1 MLDHFL
7 RGNIL
12 PGNKSVND
20 LMGQALEGVRVIDIS
35 NFLAGPISSMF
46 LGDLGADVIKVE
58 RPGTGDEIRYWGH
71 NKDGVGLMYKLV
83 NRNKRSVTADLR
95 TPLGVEIVKALIED
109 ADIIVENYRKGTLE
123 KWGLDYETLSKI
135 NPRLVMLRITGFGQT
150 GPNSHR
156 PGFGTLAEGY
166 AGFASITG
174 YPDRPPL
181 LPGFGLADETSGLM
195 GAYLLLA
202 ALRERDQKSG
212 IGQIV
217 EFGIYEPLFTLLGPQ
232 VVDYD
237 QLGVIQER
245 NGSRLPFTAPRNTFR
260 TKDDKWVSISGSAQ
274 STFERMCEA
283 LNVPALINDPRFL
296 DNRLRIQNAEAL
308 DDALQNAILAYD
320 RDTLIEIFEE
330 FGAAVAACND
340 IAEIFEDPHFLAREN
355 IVAVDDKEL
364 NGPLRMQN
372 VVGKFSRTQGII
384 RHAGPKLGEH
394 NKEILV
400 DMLGFD
406 IERLV
411 EEGYEIGTSLPK
423 GQHG

>member
-1 MLDHFL
+1 M
-7 RGNIL
+7 GNDNRNSPL
-12 PGNKSVND
+12 G
-20 LMGQALEGVRVIDIS
+20 GALKGVKVIDIS

-46 LGDLGADVIKVE
+46 LGDSGADIIKVE
-58 RPGTGDEIRYWGH
+58 RPGTGDEIRYWGN

-95 TPLGVEIVKALIED
+95 TPLGVEIIKALVKD
-109 ADIIVENYRKGTLE
+109 ADIIIENYRKGTLE

-135 NPRLVMLRITGFGQT
+135 NPGLIMVRITGFGQT

-195 GAYLLLA
+195 GAYLALA
-202 ALRERDQKSG
+202 ALRERDQNSG
-212 IGQIV
+212 KGQIV

-237 QLGVIQER
+237 QLGIIQER
-245 NGSRLPFTAPRNTFR
+245 NGSRLPFTAPRNTYQ
-260 TKDDKWVSISGSAQ
+260 TNDDKWVSISGSAQ

-283 LNVPALINDPRFL
+283 LKVPELISDPRFI

-308 DDALQNAILAYD
+308 DEALQEAILKFD
-320 RDTLIEIFEE
+320 RQTLITLFDE
-330 FGAAVAACND
+330 FGAAVAACNN
-340 IAEIFEDPHFLAREN
+340 IAEIFEDPHFIAREN
-355 IVAVDDKEL
+355 IVSVEDEEL
-364 NGPLRMQN
+364 KGALKMQN
-372 VVGKFSRTQGII
+372 VVGNFSRTPGKIK
-384 RHAGPKLGEH
+384 HAGPKLGEH

-406 IERLV
+406 QEQLIKAGYSLSSPEL
-411 EEGYEIGTSLPK
+411 EEN
-423 GQHG
+423 HD

>member
-1 MLDHFL
+1 M
-7 RGNIL
+7 GNDNRNSPL
-12 PGNKSVND
+12 GGPLK
-20 LMGQALEGVRVIDIS
+20 GVKVIDIS

-46 LGDLGADVIKVE
+46 LGDSGADIIKVE
-58 RPGTGDEIRYWGH
+58 RPGTGDEIRYWGN
-71 NKDGVGLMYKLV
+71 NKNGVGLMYKLV

-95 TPLGVEIVKALIED
+95 TPLGVEIIKALVKD
-109 ADIIVENYRKGTLE
+109 ADIIIENYRKGTLE

-135 NPRLVMLRITGFGQT
+135 NPGLIMVRITGFGQT

-195 GAYLLLA
+195 GAYLALA
-202 ALRERDQKSG
+202 ALRERDQNSG
-212 IGQIV
+212 KGQIV

-237 QLGVIQER
+237 QLGIIQER
-245 NGSRLPFTAPRNTFR
+245 NGSRLPFTAPRNTYQ
-260 TKDDKWVSISGSAQ
+260 TNDDKWVSISGSAQ

-283 LNVPALINDPRFL
+283 LKVPELINDPRFL

-308 DDALQNAILAYD
+308 DEALQEAILKFD
-320 RDTLIEIFEE
+320 RQTLIMLFDE
-330 FGAAVAACND
+330 FGAAVAACNN
-340 IAEIFEDPHFLAREN
+340 IAEIFEDPHFIAREN
-355 IVAVDDKEL
+355 IVSVEDEEL
-364 NGPLRMQN
+364 KGSLKMQN
-372 VVGKFSRTQGII
+372 VVGNFSRTPGKIK
-384 RHAGPKLGEH
+384 HAGPKLGEH

-406 IERLV
+406 QEQLIKAGYSLSSPEL
-411 EEGYEIGTSLPK
+411 EEN
-423 GQHG
+423 HD

>member
-1 MLDHFL
+1 M
-7 RGNIL
+7 GNDNRNSPL
-12 PGNKSVND
+12 GGPLK
-20 LMGQALEGVRVIDIS
+20 GVKVIDIS

-46 LGDLGADVIKVE
+46 LGDSGADIIKVE
-58 RPGTGDEIRYWGH
+58 RPGTGDEIRYWGN

-95 TPLGVEIVKALIED
+95 TPLGVEIIKALVKD
-109 ADIIVENYRKGTLE
+109 ADIIIENYRKGTLE

-135 NPRLVMLRITGFGQT
+135 NPGLIMVRITGFGQT

-195 GAYLLLA
+195 GAYLALA
-202 ALRERDQKSG
+202 ALRERDQNSG
-212 IGQIV
+212 KGQIV

-237 QLGVIQER
+237 QLGIIQER
-245 NGSRLPFTAPRNTFR
+245 NGSRLPFTAPRNTYQ
-260 TKDDKWVSISGSAQ
+260 TNDDKWVSISGSAQ

-283 LNVPALINDPRFL
+283 LKVPELINDPRFL

-308 DDALQNAILAYD
+308 DEALQEAILKFD
-320 RDTLIEIFEE
+320 RQTLIMLFDE
-330 FGAAVAACND
+330 FGAAVAACNN
-340 IAEIFEDPHFLAREN
+340 IAEIFEDPHFIAREN
-355 IVAVDDKEL
+355 IVSVEDEEL
-364 NGPLRMQN
+364 KGSLKMQN
-372 VVGKFSRTQGII
+372 VVGNFSRTPGKIK
-384 RHAGPKLGEH
+384 HAGPKLGEH

-406 IERLV
+406 QEQLIKAGYSLSSPEL
-411 EEGYEIGTSLPK
+411 EEN
-423 GQHG
+423 HD

>member
-1 MLDHFL
+1 L
-7 RGNIL
+7 GNDNRNSPL
-12 PGNKSVND
+12 GGSLK
-20 LMGQALEGVRVIDIS
+20 GVKVIDIS

-46 LGDLGADVIKVE
+46 LGDSGADVIKVE
-58 RPGTGDEIRYWGH
+58 RPGTGDEIRYWGN

-95 TPLGVEIVKALIED
+95 TPLGVEIVKALVKD
-109 ADIIVENYRKGTLE
+109 ADIIIENYRKGTLE

-135 NPRLVMLRITGFGQT
+135 NPGLIMVRITGFGQT

-195 GAYLLLA
+195 GAYLALA
-202 ALRERDQKSG
+202 ALRERDQNSG
-212 IGQIV
+212 KGQIV

-237 QLGVIQER
+237 QLGIIQER
-245 NGSRLPFTAPRNTFR
+245 NGSRLPFTAPRNTYQ
-260 TKDDKWVSISGSAQ
+260 TNDDKWVSISGSAQ

-283 LNVPALINDPRFL
+283 LKVPELIGDPRFL

-308 DDALQNAILAYD
+308 DEALQEAILKFD
-320 RDTLIEIFEE
+320 RQTLIALFDE
-330 FGAAVAACND
+330 FGAAVAACNN
-340 IAEIFEDPHFLAREN
+340 IAEIFEDPHFIAREN
-355 IVAVDDKEL
+355 IVSVEDEEL
-364 NGPLRMQN
+364 KGPLKMQN
-372 VVGKFSRTQGII
+372 VVGNFSRTPGKIK
-384 RHAGPKLGEH
+384 HAGPKLGEH

-406 IERLV
+406 QEQLIKAGYSLSSPEL
-411 EEGYEIGTSLPK
+411 EEN
-423 GQHG
+423 HD